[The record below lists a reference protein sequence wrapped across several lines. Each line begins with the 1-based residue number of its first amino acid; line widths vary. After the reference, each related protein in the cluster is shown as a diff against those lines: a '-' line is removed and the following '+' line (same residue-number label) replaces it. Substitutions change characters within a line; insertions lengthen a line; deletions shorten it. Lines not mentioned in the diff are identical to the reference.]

1 VQSYTAFTKI
11 LSKRKAEALGEA
23 IETVSPTPVGIG
35 VFKIE
40 DGLNFWEVAGYY
52 TEKPDEISLSLL
64 GHAYGASPFIFSDIP
79 ERDWVAHVQ
88 RDLHPVSVGKF
99 FVFGKHDKCKVPKKA
114 VGLLIEASMA
124 FGTGH
129 HGTTRGCLLAINEL
143 IDENYSPE
151 KVVDIGCGT
160 AVLAMAAGKTWNCQ
174 IIATDIDPVAIEV
187 TKTNLI
193 ANRLENKIIC
203 ITADGIDNSKILEMA
218 PFDLIFAN
226 ILKGPILKMAGDLSQ
241 SCSLDGIIILSGIL
255 NEQSNEVL
263 KLYKENKFVL
273 INEISTEGWTT
284 LKMRKVI

>member
-1 VQSYTAFTKI
+1 VRSYTAFTKI
-11 LSKRKAEALGEA
+11 LGKRKAENLSDAL
-23 IETVSPTPVGIG
+23 ETVTPRPVGLG

-64 GHAYGASPFIFSDIP
+64 GHAHGASPFIFSDIP

-88 RDLHPVSVGKF
+88 RDLHPVSAGRF
-99 FVFGKHDKCKVPKKA
+99 FVFGKHDKSKVPKKA

-129 HGTTRGCLLAINEL
+129 HGTTKGCLIAITEL
-143 IDENYSPE
+143 IDKNYSPK
-151 KVVDIGCGT
+151 KVLDIGCGT
-160 AVLAMAAGKTWNCQ
+160 AVLAIAAGKMWNCQ

-187 TKTNLI
+187 TKINLI

-203 ITADGIDNSKILEMA
+203 TTADGICNSRIREMM

-226 ILKGPILKMAGDLSQ
+226 ILKGPILKMAGDLSD
-241 SCSLDGIIILSGIL
+241 SCSSGGVIILSGIL
-255 NEQSNEVL
+255 DEQSAEVS
-263 KLYKENKFVL
+263 KLYEEKKFKF
-273 INEISTEGWTT
+273 INEISIEGWTT
-284 LKMRKVI
+284 LKMRKV